1 MAARIFLSAGE
12 ASGEQYAVQLMAA
25 LRRLLGNGCE
35 FFGLGGTRM
44 EADGFRRVVRAEDV
58 AVMGITEIVRH
69 IPRIYRGYR
78 KLRRSLKRDRPDVVV
93 LIDFPDV
100 NLGLA
105 RRAKELGIPVVFFV
119 GPQVWAWKKHR
130 LPRIRRDVDRMLVI
144 FPFEEPWYR
153 ERGVAA
159 TFVGHPLAELAAPT
173 VSREAFALE
182 HGLDPAKDWIGL
194 LPGSRPGEIALNLP
208 AMLGA
213 SASLGNGFEFL
224 LPLAPTLTARQIA
237 SVRAAVAIT
246 RGFPVTLVTD
256 ARAALH
262 HARASVVA
270 SGTATVEAALIG
282 SPFLVVYRLS
292 RLSYAV
298 AKRFVKVP
306 HVAMAN
312 LIAGQR
318 VVPELIQEDFTAAS
332 VVSALRP
339 LLAETPERAAMVE
352 ALAGMR
358 SALHGQSSAIETVA
372 RHVLSLL
379 PASKQLTSTPLS
391 VAL

>member
-1 MAARIFLSAGE
+1 
-12 ASGEQYAVQLMAA
+12 
-25 LRRLLGNGCE
+25 
-35 FFGLGGTRM
+35 
-44 EADGFRRVVRAEDV
+44 
-58 AVMGITEIVRH
+58 
-69 IPRIYRGYR
+69 
-78 KLRRSLKRDRPDVVV
+78 
-93 LIDFPDV
+93 V

-130 LPRIRRDVDRMLVI
+130 LPQIRRNVDRMLVI

-159 TFVGHPLAELAAPT
+159 TFVGHPLAELPAPA

-182 HGLDPAKDWIGL
+182 NGLDAAKEWIGL
-194 LPGSRPGEIALNLP
+194 RPGEIALNLP

-213 SASLGNGFEFL
+213 AAFLGSEYEFL
-224 LPLAPTLTARQIA
+224 LPLAPTLTERQIA
-237 SVRAAVAIT
+237 SVRAAVAKT
-246 RGFPVTLVTD
+246 PEFPATLVTD
-256 ARAALH
+256 ARAALS

-282 SPFLVVYRLS
+282 NPFIVVYRLS

-318 VVPELIQEDFTAAS
+318 VVPELIQDEFTAAK
-332 VVSALRP
+332 VVAALRP
-339 LLAETPERAAMVE
+339 LLEETPERRAMVQ
-352 ALAGMR
+352 ALAGIR
-358 SALHGQSSAIETVA
+358 DALHGQSSAIETVA
-372 RHVLSLL
+372 GHVLSLL
-379 PASKQLTSTPLS
+379 PASKQPTSTPLS